1 MRCTKCGYT
10 TEYDFVSCPMCM
22 TSLDSGMSMNNAAT
36 EKGGFWIRLVAFI
49 VDNIVIFFAT
59 AFFAFV
65 AGLATGL
72 GGLTSG
78 LSTEKVEHLSTI
90 FGFFI
95 GTLLGPF
102 YYTFFTGWEGQTP
115 GKRLM
120 GLRVVTKSG
129 GPVSYGRAL
138 LRYIGYFVSFFF
150 LGLGFIMIAFDRN
163 KRGFHDFIA
172 GTCVIKVE

>member
-1 MRCTKCGYT
+1 MCTT
-10 TEYDFVSCPMCM
+10 HI
-22 TSLDSGMSMNNAAT
+22 DSGGSINPAT
-36 EKGGFWIRLVAFI
+36 CDKGGFWVRLVAFI
-49 VDNIVIFFAT
+49 VDNIIIFFAT
-59 AFFAFV
+59 ALFAFI

-78 LSTEKVEHLSTI
+78 VSAENVEYLSTI

-115 GKRLM
+115 GKKLM
-120 GLRVVTKSG
+120 GLRVITMTGES
-129 GPVSYGRAL
+129 VSYGRAL
-138 LRYIGYFVSFFF
+138 LRYMGYFVSFFL
-150 LGLGFIMIAFDRN
+150 LGLGFVMIAFDRN

-172 GTCVIKVE
+172 GTCVIRVE